1 MRPVTGYA
9 APHHHGPS
17 CLDNSINY
25 QYRRK
30 ETLMAKK
37 KKTTSGIN
45 LRPLGDR
52 VWIEP
57 IEEAEVTQSGL
68 YLPETAKERPQRGR
82 ILAVGPGERDKQGE
96 YIPMDVKVGD
106 IVLFAKYAGTEVKLG
121 TEKYKLLRQS
131 DILAIIEE

>member
-1 MRPVTGYA
+1 
-9 APHHHGPS
+9 
-17 CLDNSINY
+17 
-25 QYRRK
+25 
-30 ETLMAKK
+30 MAKK